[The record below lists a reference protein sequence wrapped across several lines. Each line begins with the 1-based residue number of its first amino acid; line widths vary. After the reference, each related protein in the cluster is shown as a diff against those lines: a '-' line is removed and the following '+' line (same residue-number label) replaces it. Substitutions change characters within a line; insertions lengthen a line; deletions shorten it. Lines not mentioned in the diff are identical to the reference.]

1 MTGETIEINH
11 SKNLLQISRR
21 INSIIILV
29 KSNNPNK
36 SSMNN
41 SNNSSKIHSNNNSS
55 IKSSNSNMLIIV
67 IDSIRFS
74 KVINNLITNEMQRQV
89 TTNKRKQGIIHKIS
103 ITTNNLLIQLPI
115 RALKLDKQT
124 KIIIKIALLQV
135 SLTILLLKLATSSM
149 RIPMLRRS
157 ITTTLLSHNRRR
169 KTNNPRVRESL
180 RIIIKMVISRNNHPK
195 TTITTTIIP
204 KRLKYSSLRSHLMK
218 QQ

>member
-157 ITTTLLSHNRRR
+157 ITTTLLSHHRRR